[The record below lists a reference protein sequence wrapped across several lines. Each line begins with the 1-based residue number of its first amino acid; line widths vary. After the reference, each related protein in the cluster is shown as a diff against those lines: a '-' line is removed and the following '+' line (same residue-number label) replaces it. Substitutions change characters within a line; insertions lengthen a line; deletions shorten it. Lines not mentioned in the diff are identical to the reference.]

1 MAVII
6 KTSLIVALILYF
18 LSGTAYLLGIKGRQ
32 DKLLRAANITAI
44 IGALSNI
51 TALAARTIMTG
62 RLPLTDGYEF
72 LLLFTL
78 VSVLL
83 YLLYEKL
90 SKNQQGGSVLMIMAA
105 LLLATVFIFMPQQ
118 HGNYS
123 PLMPALKSPWLTSH
137 VLSAVVAY
145 SAFTLGAA
153 LAFMQLIKKNSSE
166 DINVYRAVGGGFV
179 MLSISIVLGGV
190 WAEQAWGTYWSWD
203 PKETWAL
210 ITWIIYAIYLHVYR
224 SKGWRGNNAN
234 IMVLGGFILV
244 LFTFFGVNYLL
255 SGLHS
260 YG

>member
-1 MAVII
+1 MGVII
-6 KTSLIVALILYF
+6 KSSLVLALILYF
-18 LSGTAYLLGIKGRQ
+18 ISGTLYVLGGKKEVQ
-32 DKLLRAANITAI
+32 TLFLAAKVAALG
-44 IGALSNI
+44 GALANL
-51 TALAARTIMTG
+51 TALVLRTMMTG

-72 LLLFTL
+72 LLLFTW
-78 VSVLL
+78 VTVLL

-90 SKNQQGGSVLMIMAA
+90 SKNKQGGAVLMFIAA
-105 LLLATVFIFMPQQ
+105 FLLSSIFILMPEH
-118 HGNYS
+118 HGRYT
-123 PLMPALKSPWLTSH
+123 PLMPSLKSPWLTSH
-137 VLSAVVAY
+137 VLSAVLAY
-145 SAFTLGAA
+145 GAFALGAA
-153 LAFMQLIKKNSSE
+153 LASIQLIRKDSVE

-224 SKGWRGNNAN
+224 SKGWRGHNAN
-234 IMVLGGFILV
+234 LMVLAGFVLV